1 MADKNQSKGNTK
13 PRDSKIHIKSME
25 IPPQKPKTT
34 SSNKPSTSKPAKK
47 K

>member
-1 MADKNQSKGNTK
+1 MAEKTQSKGNIRLQDK
-13 PRDSKIHIKSME
+13 KIHIKSME
-25 IPPQKPKTT
+25 IPPLRPKTT